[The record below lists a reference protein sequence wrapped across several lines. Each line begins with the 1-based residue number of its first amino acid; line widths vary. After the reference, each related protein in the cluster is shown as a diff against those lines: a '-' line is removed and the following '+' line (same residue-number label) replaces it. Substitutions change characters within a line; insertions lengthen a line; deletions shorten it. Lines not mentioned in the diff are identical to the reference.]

1 MVRVLLVEKSVYEV
15 RERREATSMMGLGSW
30 RMARTKISI
39 RRGSNCVPAQRK
51 LVFDPVHIADGIEL
65 SDDPLP
71 AVRSAV
77 YSISYKRRNA

>member
-1 MVRVLLVEKSVYEV
+1 VELRLVAELAEPGGPVND
-15 RERREATSMMGLGSW
+15 ASMSW
-30 RMARTKISI
+30 HEGRTKLELGTVRLVKRVADSDA
-39 RRGSNCVPAQRK
+39 AQRK